1 MKMLTYKEYYQDCS
15 KSNSVY
21 DFSYKV
27 LSGDFFGQNYIDS
40 VKKAN
45 ADLNKK
51 LKDDANIY
59 TPKGTN
65 KKQQPLSRL
74 KDPWDLTS
82 IENIAQHVI
91 PYLEQNIFKCN
102 AYVHGCYVYKTKVG
116 TYSLDSVGSLKW
128 HIDNHPKEVIKV
140 MVYLNDVCIES
151 APFEILT
158 NQEDQGIK
166 HQTTRID
173 YKRWKK
179 SPTRFT
185 EEFIQGYESSGAQRL
200 KITGSAGTVC
210 YFDNN
215 VLHRANF
222 AEKRDRNV
230 IVFMAKPSSK
240 EFEKYISKEYTGTNY
255 HIDVFKDPEFIGA
268 NKK

>member
-1 MKMLTYKEYYQDCS
+1 MLTYREYYQNCS
-15 KSNSVY
+15 KSDSVY
-21 DFSYKV
+21 NFSYKV
-27 LSGDFFGQNYIDS
+27 LSGDFFAQDYTDS

-45 ADLNKK
+45 ANLNKK

-59 TPKGTN
+59 TPKGTS
-65 KKQQPLSRL
+65 KEEQPLLRL
-74 KDPWDLTS
+74 KDPWNLDS
-82 IENIAQHVI
+82 IEDIAQHVI

-102 AYVHGCYVYKTKVG
+102 AYVHGCYVYKTKIG
-116 TYSLDSVGSLKW
+116 RYNPDTVGSLKW
-128 HIDNHPKEVIKV
+128 HIDNHPKEVIKA
-140 MVYLNDVCIES
+140 MVYLDDVCVES
-151 APFEILT
+151 APFEMLID
-158 NQEDQGIK
+158 EDCHGQK
-166 HQTTRID
+166 YQTTRID
-173 YKRWKK
+173 YKKWKK

-185 EEFIQGYESSGAQRL
+185 EQFIKDYEYKGASRL
-200 KITGSAGTVC
+200 KVTGSAGTVC

-222 AEKRDRNV
+222 AEKRERNV

-268 NKK
+268 SKK